1 MSSKLLS
8 RRDLSFLLYEW
19 LNVES
24 LTRIPRYADHSRET
38 FDAALDTCERIATDL
53 FAPHNCT
60 YSRPCIV
67 CSADADLTLD
77 LAEEI
82 DDGTRRTCS

>member
-24 LTRIPRYADHSRET
+24 LTSIPRYADHSR
-38 FDAALDTCERIATDL
+38 
-53 FAPHNCT
+53 
-60 YSRPCIV
+60 
-67 CSADADLTLD
+67 
-77 LAEEI
+77 
-82 DDGTRRTCS
+82 